1 MVVETPESRREW
13 ILKQFERACT
23 HLKRDQKFKVWQD
36 SNQAK
41 IILST
46 NFFYQK
52 LKYIHDNPVKGML
65 VINPEDYMFSSARN
79 YADLDYLLEVI
90 VEPQQIIT
98 VR

>member
-1 MVVETPESRREW
+1 MCYSHSDY
-13 ILKQFERACT
+13 KSERT
-23 HLKRDQKFKVWQD
+23 GD
-36 SNQAK
+36 SNQVK

-79 YADLDYLLEVI
+79 YADLDYLLEVV